1 MKTVKRL
8 VVLVVGI
15 SFLFSLFGCRSHL
28 VDKTGMVNNLYW
40 ESFEL
45 SRCDS
50 YSQYNFGFILESSNN
65 CYLLKGECRD
75 EEGNIYESYDGIKIP
90 DSKVEKLRSRF
101 ELDNLPDIIPDE
113 NEKAGSTGD
122 EEPFLL
128 DATKVDLI
136 LKYPDGS
143 TKEKAIT
150 AELSIE
156 IYEQL
161 LPYFINDY
169 KNS

>member
-1 MKTVKRL
+1 ML
-8 VVLVVGI
+8 AVGI

-50 YSQYNFGFILESSNN
+50 YSQYNFSFILEATDNG
-65 CYLLKGECRD
+65 YILKGECRD
-75 EEGNIYESYDGIKIP
+75 DEGNIYQSEDGIKISN
-90 DSKVEKLRSRF
+90 SKVEKLRSRF
-101 ELDNLPDIIPDE
+101 ELDKLPDVMPEE
-113 NEKAGSTGD
+113 NEATSILDD
-122 EEPFLL
+122 EEAFIL
-128 DATKVDLI
+128 DATTTELI

-150 AELSIE
+150 TEMSIE
-156 IYEQL
+156 IYQQL
-161 LPYFINDY
+161 LPYFINDL
-169 KNS
+169 